1 MKILNTAILLF
12 VTLLVVPVFSYFF
25 GTPPDATG
33 WAAIHTLLIILG
45 IVVAYCFIVGE
56 LTGNNSQVDKL
67 WSLLPILY
75 VWIVACYGGYSPRLT
90 IMALLVTLWGVRLTA
105 NFAMKGAYT
114 WRFWAG
120 EEDYRWL
127 VLRQKPEFQPRWKW
141 SLFNLFFIS
150 GYQQTLI
157 LLFTLPSIVAL
168 QHNDAP
174 LGWADLLAAA
184 LMLFF
189 IGFETVADI
198 QHWDYQSR
206 KHALIREGKPL
217 TGDYAKGFLDRGLWS
232 LSRHPNYFAEQSIW
246 VAFYLFSAAAS
257 GEWFNWSIAGC
268 LLLIVLF
275 QGSAAFSE
283 EISAGKYPGYDRY
296 QQEVSKFLPF
306 GRQKKG

>member
-25 GTPPDATG
+25 GTPPDAAG
-33 WAAIHTLLIILG
+33 WAAIHALLIVLG
-45 IVVAYCFIVGE
+45 VVVAYSFIVGE

-90 IMALLVTLWGVRLTA
+90 VMAVLVTLWGVRLTA

-150 GYQQTLI
+150 GYQQALI

-189 IGFETVADI
+189 IAFETAADI
-198 QHWDYQSR
+198 QQWNYQSR

-217 TGDYAKGFLDRGLWS
+217 TGDYEKGFLDRGLWS

-246 VAFYLFSAAAS
+246 VSFYLFSAAAS

-283 EISAGKYPGYDRY
+283 EISAGKYPGYARY
-296 QQEVSKFLPF
+296 QKEVSRFIPL
-306 GRQKKG
+306 GRKKN